1 MVEVYYHIQVLEMS
15 IKAANSVHNLWRGA
29 RAEVVKER
37 VPNGI
42 SVTALRVRNF
52 EFNAVLTIE

>member
-1 MVEVYYHIQVLEMS
+1 MS
-15 IKAANSVHNLWRGA
+15 TKAATSVLNLWRGA

>member
-1 MVEVYYHIQVLEMS
+1 MS
-15 IKAANSVHNLWRGA
+15 TKAATSVLNLRRGA